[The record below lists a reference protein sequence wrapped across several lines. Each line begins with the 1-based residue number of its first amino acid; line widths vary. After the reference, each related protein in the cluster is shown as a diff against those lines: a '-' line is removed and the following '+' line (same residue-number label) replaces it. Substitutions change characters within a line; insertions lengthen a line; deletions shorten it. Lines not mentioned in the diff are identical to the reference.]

1 MPSHRASRR
10 CVSCRHH
17 RERAEPLEQPHVTRK
32 RSKVSKR
39 QLTATRSDG
48 STDETLPRKRR
59 TKRAK
64 TDKGD
69 KGDKGAVEQ
78 DPPSVPMTNFKTYL
92 AKVVELLHSNDTL
105 DSNLLASF
113 VDELA
118 GKYGFSG
125 DSEWVEGSV
134 VLRFNKTV
142 LAIMEKVQGNE
153 SHFSDIAREY
163 LSS

>member
-1 MPSHRASRR
+1 M
-10 CVSCRHH
+10 
-17 RERAEPLEQPHVTRK
+17 
-32 RSKVSKR
+32 
-39 QLTATRSDG
+39 
-48 STDETLPRKRR
+48 TD
-59 TKRAK
+59 
-64 TDKGD
+64 
-69 KGDKGAVEQ
+69 
-78 DPPSVPMTNFKTYL
+78 FKTYL

-134 VLRFNKTV
+134 VLRFNKTI

-163 LSS
+163 LTSTEL